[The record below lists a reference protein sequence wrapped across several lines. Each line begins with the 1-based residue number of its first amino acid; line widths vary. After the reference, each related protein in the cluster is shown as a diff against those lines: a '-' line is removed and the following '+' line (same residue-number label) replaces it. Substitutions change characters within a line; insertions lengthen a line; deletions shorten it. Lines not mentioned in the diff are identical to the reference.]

1 MLGGEGR
8 GGRGGEGFLGVDL
21 DEFYAGLVEVLV
33 PLGGG
38 FDGVGSRVRYFGG
51 LVLTLKTVQ
60 YRLRNGCDEYRT

>member
-1 MLGGEGR
+1 VVFGGEG
-8 GGRGGEGFLGVDL
+8 GRAFLGVDL

-33 PLGGG
+33 GVGGGGEGG
-38 FDGVGSRVRYFGG
+38 FDGVWRNVRYFGG

>member
-1 MLGGEGR
+1 
-8 GGRGGEGFLGVDL
+8 L

-33 PLGGG
+33 AVGGGGEGG
-38 FDGVGSRVRYFGG
+38 FDGVGRTVRYFGG